1 MIYAVL
7 AFLAAVMLCGSLL
20 ICSKAGERDALCKY
34 GQKDNENPDNTP

>member
-7 AFLAAVMLCGSLL
+7 ASLAAVMLCGSLL

-34 GQKDNENPDNTP
+34 GQNDDDTQ

>member
-7 AFLAAVMLCGSLL
+7 TFLVAAMLCGSLL

-34 GQKDNENPDNTP
+34 GQKNHENPDNAP